1 MTRQNL
7 EEFAAV
13 VSIVICMA
21 LWMFV

>member
-13 VSIVICMA
+13 VSIFICMT
-21 LWMFV
+21 LWMFA